1 MEQVLLAHAYL
12 LDYSVSDD
20 RGKTLLHHLAWS
32 SRTSRETFERVSARS
47 GRINSIVDGE
57 QRSVLHY
64 AAQRGNIAVVGY
76 ILAHLGLNINLKD
89 RVGRTPL
96 HYAVESSRAPM
107 TIRLLV
113 SNGADS
119 RAQDDKGWSA
129 LDLAVKRDR
138 KSAIQAFVDAGL
150 SGELLMEDYCGQTP
164 TEIAEKREAQKKLPT
179 LDHAIDLRRT
189 AWQAGNLNSSFE
201 KAAQKIGLDPEDLL
215 EYTRTNKLNFA
226 MLRGYMYELLSER
239 IVLAMVKHIRKALRL
254 FSFAVLLCGIWL
266 IIRGK

>member
-12 LDYSVSDD
+12 LDYSVRDG

-96 HYAVESSRAPM
+96 HYAIESSRAPM
-107 TIRLLV
+107 TIGLLL
-113 SNGADS
+113 SNGADF

-129 LDLAVKRDR
+129 LRLAVNRDR
-138 KSAIQAFVDAGL
+138 KPAIRAFVDAGL
-150 SGELLMEDYCGQTP
+150 SSELLMEDYCGQTNP
-164 TEIAEKREAQKKLPT
+164 TVN
-179 LDHAIDLRRT
+179 HAIDLRRT
-189 AWQAGNLNSSFE
+189 AWQAGDLP
-201 KAAQKIGLDPEDLL
+201 KIRLDPEDLL
-215 EYTRTNKLNFA
+215 EYARTNKLNFS
-226 MLRGYMYELLSER
+226 MLRRHMYELRSER
-239 IVLAMVKHIRKALRL
+239 IVLAVVKHIRKALRL
-254 FSFAVLLCGIWL
+254 FSFAILLCGIWL